1 MAVTDKTTKTMD
13 IATPGSTM
21 PDESSR
27 PVLITHRSRVQDPTL
42 VSSTETVDKQEADSA
57 EAPKKT
63 EPSPS
68 THGDRVIQPLQEKPN
83 KSQPTDTKTEATQTI
98 AETKDAVEEAV
109 IDAVVSQ
116 ANTGHSK
123 IDEKQNQQEEVRQ
136 ENIQKLIASKQ
147 YFLPVGQTAERRN
160 RRATMALVFI
170 LLAGAGGAYAAL
182 DSQLISN
189 NLQLP
194 YQFFKEKTESVTDS
208 AVPVAVQK
216 SPRYTT
222 YTSEVSGFS
231 FQYPATWKIGAGSTN
246 ETKKEN
252 IPLEFHELSDLK
264 PKVTVYFSRNPEP
277 SETTTIL
284 RVVPQEKVE
293 KIQYTESKSL
303 TGKPIYLRELIYSVK
318 STRVPTRYF
327 INLSLTD
334 KKMELKPGDI
344 APVYAEDLTVIQNK
358 LPVRVNFTV
367 IIFST
372 QGVSF
377 TNVGSIEQLQNETMY
392 KEAKQILLSAK
403 FNS

>member
-13 IATPGSTM
+13 IAMPGSTM

-57 EAPKKT
+57 EAPEKT

-123 IDEKQNQQEEVRQ
+123 IDEKQNQQDEVRQ

-160 RRATMALVFI
+160 RRAIVALVFI

-189 NLQLP
+189 KLSLP
-194 YQFFKEKTESVTDS
+194 YQFKKEKPSEIV
-208 AVPVAVQK
+208 APILVPVVAPKPVA
-216 SPRYTT
+216 TT
-222 YTSEVSGFS
+222 KKYTSKLDSLTFDYPLSWTIVQSSLTNNPEYLLIQPTALADSSKTIQVQFNRLNQASGITS
-231 FQYPATWKIGAGSTN
+231 VLNRKISKIEYN
-246 ETKKEN
+246 ELPGGTTKKLY
-252 IPLEFHELSDLK
+252 IRQL
-264 PKVTVYFSRNPEP
+264 VYE
-277 SETTTIL
+277 ETTKDAKWFGVAL
-284 RVVPQEKVE
+284 NV
-293 KIQYTESKSL
+293 
-303 TGKPIYLRELIYSVK
+303 
-318 STRVPTRYF
+318 
-327 INLSLTD
+327 TD
-334 KKMELKPGDI
+334 KKGTEKPGEVITDFDTPFLAADGKTKLVLNCLI
-344 APVYAEDLTVIQNK
+344 SIKEPGSGGAKTLGGAETYMATNK
-358 LPVRVNFTV
+358 DFLD
-367 IIFST
+367 
-372 QGVSF
+372 
-377 TNVGSIEQLQNETMY
+377 
-392 KEAKQILLSAK
+392 AKKTLLSLK
-403 FNS
+403 LK